1 MGGSNVAE
9 PMDTPAHGWT
19 ATRDL
24 ARSARAHGAL
34 LLAGADRP
42 HEEWMSLVWGSLF
55 DRDYA
60 LRLMAS
66 RPAGA
71 AAALPEVMAAAD
83 RFDGL
88 GVDAKRRVR
97 RLILRHEQ
105 QARMR
110 AV

>member
-1 MGGSNVAE
+1 MNKLSESCA
-9 PMDTPAHGWT
+9 

-34 LLAGADRP
+34 FLAGVASP
-42 HEEWMSLVWGSLF
+42 HEEWMSLVWGPRF
-55 DRDYA
+55 DREHA
-60 LRLMAS
+60 LRLLAS

-83 RFDGL
+83 RFDAL
-88 GVDAKRRVR
+88 AMEAKRRVR

-105 QARMR
+105 RASMR
-110 AV
+110 TV